1 MSSGIAKPRSRKSSK
16 PVKTWK
22 ERCAELADSIS
33 VEGNIAMVACSECV
47 NNGVVCYYDREQSV
61 KCAECLRHQRNC
73 DGTFSLEDF
82 RKVGEQKKQLQS
94 KSRLKRREIQRL
106 RKVLLEAQS
115 ALNEAEEQDSDLQES
130 LAQLEQKSSDMLKR
144 EMQALGVFNSVGIEQ
159 EVALSDPGFVW
170 SDVPHTE
177 TVDVD
182 WDAIWG
188 TSGGTPSQVQ
198 G

>member
-1 MSSGIAKPRSRKSSK
+1 
-16 PVKTWK
+16 
-22 ERCAELADSIS
+22 
-33 VEGNIAMVACSECV
+33 MVACSECV